1 MNKYFGTDGVR
12 GKANIFPLT
21 AEFALKLG
29 LAAGER
35 FIKEGRHPQ
44 IVIGKDTRLSCYM
57 FEAALAAGIC
67 SKGVDAVLVGSI
79 PTPAIAFMTRSIRA
93 CAGVVISASHNPYY
107 DNGIKFFDATGYKL
121 PDETETELSELADGD
136 IPLSTEVIGK
146 ILRIETA
153 VGRYVEFVKS
163 SFDKSLDLRGFKIVV
178 DCANGAC
185 YKVAPIAVSELGADA
200 IVINASPNG
209 TNINENAGSSS
220 PQGMV
225 QKVLETGADIGISFD
240 GDGDRLIVCDKD
252 GSIVDGD
259 FIMGICAIDM
269 KKRGLLNKDAVVGT
283 VMSNIGFENS
293 LARQGIKLERT
304 QVGDRYVIENMRK
317 NGYNLGG
324 EQSGHLIFTEFTTTG
339 DGLISALQLLKVII
353 SRGKS
358 LSELKRDIESYP
370 QVLLNLMVAKKV
382 PISQLNA
389 TEKLI
394 KKVEKELNTAGRVLV
409 RYSGTENK
417 LRVMVEGRDADKI
430 NEYANDIIK
439 SAEGELSL
447 NNFAY
452 SADI

>member
-1 MNKYFGTDGVR
+1 LEKRVSKYFGTDGIR
-12 GKANIFPLT
+12 GKANLFPLT

-29 LAAGER
+29 LAAGEK
-35 FIKEGRHPQ
+35 FVKEGRHQQ

-67 SKGVDAVLVGSI
+67 SKGVDAVLVGPV

-93 CAGVVISASHNPYY
+93 CAGIVISASHNPYY

-121 PDETETELSELADGD
+121 PDETENELSELADGD
-136 IPLSTEVIGK
+136 IPLSADVIGK

-153 VGRYVEFVKS
+153 VGRYVEYVKS
-163 SFDKSLDLRGFKIVV
+163 SFDKTLDLRGLKIVV

-185 YKVAPIAVSELGADA
+185 YKVAPAAISELGADTV
-200 IVINASPNG
+200 VINASPNG
-209 TNINENAGSSS
+209 TNINDNAGSTS
-220 PQGMV
+220 PEGMIK
-225 QKVLETGADIGISFD
+225 KVLETGADMGISFD
-240 GDGDRLIVCDKD
+240 GDGDRVIVCDKD

-269 KKRGLLNKDAVVGT
+269 KKREKLNKNTVVGT

-293 LARQGIKLERT
+293 LARFGIKLERT

-324 EQSGHLIFTEFTTTG
+324 EQSGHLIFTEYATTG

-353 SRGKS
+353 STGIP
-358 LSELKRDIESYP
+358 LSALKKQIEIYP
-370 QVLLNLMVAKKV
+370 QILLNMKVAKKV
-382 PISQLNA
+382 PLSELPA

-394 KKVEKELNTAGRVLV
+394 KKIERELGNDGRILV

-417 LRVMVEGRDADKI
+417 LRVMAEGKDAAKI
-430 NEYANDIIK
+430 NEYAGEIIK
-439 SAEGELSL
+439 SAEKEL
-447 NNFAY
+447 A
-452 SADI
+452 

>member
-1 MNKYFGTDGVR
+1 VSKYFGTDGIR
-12 GKANIFPLT
+12 GKANLFPLT

-29 LAAGER
+29 LAAGEK
-35 FIKEGRHPQ
+35 FVKEGRHQQ

-67 SKGVDAVLVGSI
+67 SKGVDAVLVGPV

-93 CAGVVISASHNPYY
+93 CAGIVISASHNPYY

-121 PDETETELSELADGD
+121 PDETEHELSDLADSE
-136 IPLSTEVIGK
+136 IPLSADVIGK

-153 VGRYVEFVKS
+153 VGRYVEYVKS
-163 SFDKSLDLRGFKIVV
+163 SFDKTLDLRGLKIVV

-185 YKVAPIAVSELGADA
+185 YRVAPAAISELGADTV
-200 IVINASPNG
+200 VINASPNG
-209 TNINENAGSSS
+209 TNINDNAGSTS
-220 PQGMV
+220 PEGMIK
-225 QKVLETGADIGISFD
+225 KVLETGADMGISFD
-240 GDGDRLIVCDKD
+240 GDGDRVIVCDKD

-269 KKRGLLNKDAVVGT
+269 KKREKLNKNTVVGT

-293 LARQGIKLERT
+293 LARFGIKLERT

-324 EQSGHLIFTEFTTTG
+324 EQSGHLIFTEYATTG

-353 SRGKS
+353 STGIPLSALKKQIEIYPQILLNTKVAKKIP
-358 LSELKRDIESYP
+358 LSEL
-370 QVLLNLMVAKKV
+370 V
-382 PISQLNA
+382 A

-394 KKVEKELNTAGRVLV
+394 KKIEKELGNDGRILV

-417 LRVMVEGRDADKI
+417 LRVMAEGKDAAKI
-430 NEYANDIIK
+430 NEYAGDIIK
-439 SAEGELSL
+439 SAEKEL
-447 NNFAY
+447 A
-452 SADI
+452 AD

>member
-1 MNKYFGTDGVR
+1 LEKKVSKYFGTDGIR
-12 GKANIFPLT
+12 GKANLFPLT

-29 LAAGER
+29 LAAGEK
-35 FIKEGRHPQ
+35 FVKEGRHQQ

-67 SKGVDAVLVGSI
+67 SKGVDAVLVGPV

-93 CAGVVISASHNPYY
+93 CAGIVISASHNPYY

-121 PDETETELSELADGD
+121 PDETENELSKLADGD
-136 IPLSTEVIGK
+136 IPLSADVIGK

-153 VGRYVEFVKS
+153 VGRYVEYVKS
-163 SFDKSLDLRGFKIVV
+163 SFDKTLDLRGLKIVV

-185 YKVAPIAVSELGADA
+185 YKVAPAAISELGADTV
-200 IVINASPNG
+200 VINASPNG
-209 TNINENAGSSS
+209 TNINDNAGSTS
-220 PQGMV
+220 PEGMIK
-225 QKVLETGADIGISFD
+225 KVLETGADMGISFD
-240 GDGDRLIVCDKD
+240 GDGDRVIVCDKD

-269 KKRGLLNKDAVVGT
+269 KKREKLNKNTVVGT

-293 LARQGIKLERT
+293 LARFGIKLERT

-324 EQSGHLIFTEFTTTG
+324 EQSGHLIFTEYATTG

-353 SRGKS
+353 STGIPLSALKKQIEIYPQILLNMKVAKKIP
-358 LSELKRDIESYP
+358 LSEL
-370 QVLLNLMVAKKV
+370 V
-382 PISQLNA
+382 A

-394 KKVEKELNTAGRVLV
+394 KKIEKELGNDGRVLV

-417 LRVMVEGRDADKI
+417 LRVMAEGKDAAKI
-430 NEYANDIIK
+430 NEYAGEIIK
-439 SAEGELSL
+439 SAEKEIS
-447 NNFAY
+447 
-452 SADI
+452 SQ